1 MAVKLTHVATL
12 YLSIPM
18 DFTHDFGA
26 EAETVSSHLVY
37 QDTRDSSGHWRN
49 DVRVWH
55 PLTEKQF
62 GKKFR
67 VGDRVLMRLLYDNND
82 TTYINLTVVHI
93 MSYETTKQVLGS
105 YNEGDAFKGA
115 AFTHVLI
122 LE

>member
-1 MAVKLTHVATL
+1 VE
-12 YLSIPM
+12 LSIPM

-26 EAETVSSHLVY
+26 EAEAVPSHLVY
-37 QDTRDSSGHWRN
+37 QDTRDSSSHWRN

-67 VGDRVLMRLLYDNND
+67 VGDRVLMRLLYDNDD

-105 YNEGDAFKGA
+105 YNEGDAFKGSP
-115 AFTHVLI
+115 FTHVLV